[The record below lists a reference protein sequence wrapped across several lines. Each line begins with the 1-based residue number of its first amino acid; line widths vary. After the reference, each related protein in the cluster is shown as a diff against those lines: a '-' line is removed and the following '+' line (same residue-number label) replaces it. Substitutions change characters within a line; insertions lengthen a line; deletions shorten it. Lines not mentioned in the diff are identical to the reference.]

1 MLVHERAAWTAGHT
15 AIAGVDEAGRGPL
28 AGSVFAAAVVI
39 PREIAEKEIGS
50 RFCGLT
56 DSKKLSPAK
65 RSFFFRLLSEHPS
78 VHIGIGRASADEIDS
93 LDILRATHLAM
104 RRAVEALAPA
114 PDFLLIDGLPVPDLP
129 VPSRAIVGGDAASL
143 LIAAAS
149 VVAKVS
155 RDREMEQLDRLYPGY
170 GFAAHKGYGT
180 REHLDA
186 LRRLGPCP
194 IHRRSFAPVRA
205 CLERDGHR

>member
-28 AGSVFAAAVVI
+28 AGSVYAAAVVI
-39 PREIAEKEIGS
+39 PREVAEEEIGNLF
-50 RFCGLT
+50 RGLT
-56 DSKKLSPAK
+56 DSKKLTPA
-65 RSFFFRLLSEHPS
+65 RRAFFFRLLTEHPS
-78 VHIGIGRASADEIDS
+78 IRIGIGRASADEIDS

-104 RRAVEALAPA
+104 RRAVEALVPA
-114 PDFLLIDGLPVPDLP
+114 PDFLLIDGLPVPGLP
-129 VPSRAIVGGDAASL
+129 VPARAIVGGDAASL

-149 VVAKVS
+149 IVAKVS

-170 GFAAHKGYGT
+170 GFAVHKGYGT
-180 REHLDA
+180 RAHLEA

-194 IHRRSFAPVRA
+194 IHRRSFSPVRA
-205 CLERDGHR
+205 CIEEKYAR